1 MQSIELRWKELQP
14 SLLKPVFQLVDA
26 THPLRFYLG
35 RSTVG
40 ECLFLLIDE
49 TKPISIKSLKTIE
62 IDIEERADGA
72 WSLLITLKDIDF
84 LGLFSQLCEDLLY
97 SSKSLPKSSSA
108 STFVSRRLLSWKR
121 MMEEGKSHTLGD
133 SEIRGLIGELW
144 TLHQN
149 IIPKF
154 GNLASIKAWVGPLGA
169 NQDFQFEDTAYE
181 VKTVQLGC
189 DFIQVSNESQLDNSS
204 REIQLEVHQLTESL
218 QNDALSLN
226 TIVEKIQSLL
236 DQDFIALDAFDERL
250 CSVGYT
256 RLKVYDEPKFKVV
269 STDRY
274 LVSNDFPRLTAG
286 HLMQG
291 ISDVK
296 YKIFLS
302 NCSKFKINS

>member
-1 MQSIELRWKELQP
+1 MP
-14 SLLKPVFQLVDA
+14 
-26 THPLRFYLG
+26 
-35 RSTVG
+35 
-40 ECLFLLIDE
+40 FLLIDE

-97 SSKSLPKSSSA
+97 SSKSLPKTSSA

-121 MMEEGKSHTLGD
+121 MMEEGKRHTLGD

-154 GNLASIKAWVGPLGA
+154 GILASIKAWVGPLGA

-218 QNDALSLN
+218 QNHALSLN

-250 CSVGYT
+250 CSVGYA
-256 RLKVYDEPKFKVV
+256 RLKDYDEPKFKVV
-269 STDRY
+269 STERY
-274 LVSNDFPRLTAG
+274 LVGDDFPRLTAG